1 MPVTYRTDK
10 TNRIIYTASIGSV
23 TPEEV
28 FDHFR
33 ALAQDPERPDRL
45 NVLLDLSESAS
56 VPESE
61 QLLEVVH
68 QIEGISGKLQ
78 FDACAIVA
86 SRDVLFGMSRMFGV
100 FAEKWFRTIYTCRT
114 RDEAEAWL
122 IAQSSFNNQ
131 QSAEAG

>member
-1 MPVTYRTDK
+1 MPVTYRIDK
-10 TNRIIYTASIGSV
+10 TNRIIYTACSGSV

-56 VPESE
+56 VPESQ
-61 QLLEVVH
+61 QLLDVVH
-68 QIEGISGKLQ
+68 QIGGISARVQ

-100 FAEKWFRTIYTCRT
+100 FAEKWFRTIHICRT